1 MAFSWAAR
9 CSAKRDATE
18 GVSYRPHKQRRPP
31 ARQIEDLL
39 AFIRD
44 RGLGTAAKFCSLI
57 RDIRATPPAAGVG
70 PGALNPLVVNG
81 FNERVFGGK
90 PNSDMSEFTVNLSHT
105 RVSSPRRVP
114 GHPLGST
121 IRRFHAGVRF
131 PIVYGVA
138 RLL

>member
-90 PNSDMSEFTVNLSHT
+90 PNSDMSQFDGEVGGTLAGENRCLFQLKLN
-105 RVSSPRRVP
+105 RV
-114 GHPLGST
+114 
-121 IRRFHAGVRF
+121 
-131 PIVYGVA
+131 
-138 RLL
+138 